1 MFLVGDTADERRE
14 RILKFLAAEPAIA
27 VLLAA
32 IHFEWTLKR
41 AILKL
46 SDEPTAS
53 LRAELAR
60 VYGLDTYKAAWREH
74 VVAAT
79 LPQIVRNWSEVT
91 QAFKLRNALV
101 HGAVGCS
108 ARFAKPRVNALLKAA
123 AAMQG
128 FANSRD
134 HDLYSKL
141 KTRRR
146 SAARV
151 TTST

>member
-1 MFLVGDTADERRE
+1 MFLVGDTADDRRE
-14 RILKFLAAEPAIA
+14 RILKFLATEPAIA

-32 IHFEWTLKR
+32 IHFEWTLNR

-46 SDEPTAS
+46 SDKPTAS
-53 LRAELAR
+53 LRAQLAS
-60 VYGLDTYKAAWREH
+60 VYGLDTYKAAWREY

-79 LPQIVRNWSEVT
+79 WPKIVRNWGEVK

-123 AAMQG
+123 ATMQG
-128 FANSRD
+128 YADSRD

-146 SAARV
+146 SVARA